1 VAAVYFDAS
10 ALVKLVVPE
19 DGSDLAEALWDGSD
33 LSVANRLAAVE
44 VRAAVGAASR
54 EGRLDQAQYKRALD
68 GWARVAQTV
77 WLVDPEP
84 PLIAAACEVAER
96 YALRALDAV
105 HLASAL
111 LLAETPV
118 VVASWDRR
126 LRAAV
131 LDAGLGLAPASL

>member
-1 VAAVYFDAS
+1 MATIYFDAS

-19 DGSDLAEALWDGSD
+19 DGSDLAEALWNGSD
-33 LSVANRLAAVE
+33 LSVANRVAAVE

-54 EGRLDQAQYKRALD
+54 QGRLDPGEYERALN
-68 GWARVAQTV
+68 GWARVAETIS
-77 WLVDPEP
+77 LVDPEP
-84 PLIAAACEVAER
+84 SLIATACEVAER
-96 YALRALDAV
+96 YALRALDAI

-126 LRAAV
+126 LRAAA
-131 LDAGLGLAPASL
+131 LEAGLGLAPATL

>member
-1 VAAVYFDAS
+1 VATVYFDAS

-19 DGSDLAEALWDGSD
+19 DGSDLAEALWNGSD

-54 EGRLDQAQYKRALD
+54 EGRLDDSERELALY
-68 GWARVAQTV
+68 GWARVAESIS
-77 WLVDPEP
+77 LVDPEP
-84 PLIAAACEVAER
+84 SVIGAACEVAER

-126 LRAAV
+126 LRAAA
-131 LDAGLGLAPASL
+131 LDAGLGLAPAAL